1 MIRMW
6 LMIAINA
13 IRLLYLVPIMSYRA
27 KHPERYSEESSYK
40 FARYIVKTMKLTG
53 IIRTKCYGQENLPKE
68 GGYMMYPNH
77 QGKYDVYGIVSVHP
91 KPCTFVIDENKSND
105 IFVKQVSDMLHA
117 KRLDKE
123 DLRQGITIINEV
135 AKEVTE
141 GRRYILFPEGQY
153 VTENKNKMGEF
164 KAGCFKISLKSKTP
178 IVPVVLV
185 DSYKV
190 FNGFY
195 PTGIM
200 AKSEVH
206 FIPPIQH
213 EEYKDMK
220 TREIAEVVKKR
231 IQDKLE
237 ELAVS

>member
-1 MIRMW
+1 MVRMW

-27 KHPERYSEESSYK
+27 KHLECYSEESNYK

-53 IIRTKCYGQENLPKE
+53 IISTKCYGEENLPNE

-91 KPCTFVIDENKSND
+91 KPCAVVVDKNKSQD
-105 IFVKQVSDMLHA
+105 PFVKQLVDMIQA
-117 KRLDKE
+117 KRLDK
-123 DLRQGITIINEV
+123 DDVRQGLEIINQV
-135 AKEVTE
+135 AKEVEE
-141 GRRYILFPEGQY
+141 GRRYILFPEGRY
-153 VTENKNKMGEF
+153 VTKNRNTMGDF

-195 PTGIM
+195 PTGLM
-200 AKSEVH
+200 ARSEVH
-206 FIPPIQH
+206 YLPPIMY

-220 TREIAEVVKKR
+220 TKEIAELVKQK

-237 ELAVS
+237 EIAGR